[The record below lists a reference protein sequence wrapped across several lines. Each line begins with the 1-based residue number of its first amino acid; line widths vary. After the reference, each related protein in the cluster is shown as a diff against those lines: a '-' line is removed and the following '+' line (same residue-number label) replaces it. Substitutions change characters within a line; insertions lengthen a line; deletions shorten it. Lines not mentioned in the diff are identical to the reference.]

1 MGITRRELL
10 KGAGVGVASSLI
22 SRAAL
27 AEEPAPE
34 VVLGVLTSVDE
45 ESRAALI
52 ETENGFEEIIFSQ
65 VAFFWRDRDV
75 PLSDFRTNDQVA
87 VEISTGSEDR
97 QGAAMMAVL
106 QRVEGT
112 VERRVGRDLQIGNQ
126 RVLLTRDSDLEW
138 DQSENGRTLDEVD
151 EGQYVIVRGR
161 EVGGV
166 LFAFRIRIVSE

>member
-1 MGITRRELL
+1 
-10 KGAGVGVASSLI
+10 
-22 SRAAL
+22 
-27 AEEPAPE
+27 
-34 VVLGVLTSVDE
+34 
-45 ESRAALI
+45 
-52 ETENGFEEIIFSQ
+52 
-65 VAFFWRDRDV
+65 
-75 PLSDFRTNDQVA
+75 
-87 VEISTGSEDR
+87 
-97 QGAAMMAVL
+97 MMAVL